1 MEEQEYR
8 WGLETRISKGKEAS
22 RLLGETLLQE
32 YFKTMEEVLS
42 QKVWNTPLDDKE
54 QFTKMI
60 LDVKEQIEG
69 VKMFR
74 QFLEGLEEDGKMA
87 QFELNKLT

>member
-1 MEEQEYR
+1 
-8 WGLETRISKGKEAS
+8 
-22 RLLGETLLQE
+22 
-32 YFKTMEEVLS
+32 
-42 QKVWNTPLDDKE
+42 
-54 QFTKMI
+54 MI